1 MATITLDKIV
11 KNYGA
16 VQAIH
21 GIDLEIEDGEFVALV
36 GPSGCGKSTLLRMV
50 AGLEDISDGRLYI
63 GDKVVNAVEPRDRD
77 IAMVFQD
84 YALYPHM
91 TVADNIGFG
100 LKMRKTTQSDRKAR
114 IAEAAQMLQIE
125 NLLDRRPAEL
135 SGGQRQRVAMGRA
148 IVRRPS
154 AFLFDE
160 PLSNLDAKLRVEMRT
175 EIKRLH
181 GLLGRTTI
189 YVTHDQVEA
198 LTLADRVVIL
208 KEGRILQEGPPLALY
223 DTPTNRFVA
232 EFIGSPQMNMF
243 DGTVRH
249 SETGVC
255 VEIGDLRLPFARID
269 TADGVRVHL
278 GARPEAI
285 TPCVPDAADVH
296 THVEVYEPLGSDT
309 MVSAKIAGVMA
320 VVRLSP
326 ETPVAR
332 GMDLPL
338 RFDRSKLHLF
348 STKTGERIKTVLGT
362 V

>member
-16 VQAIH
+16 VKAIH
-21 GIDLEIEDGEFVALV
+21 GIDLEIKDGEFVALV

-50 AGLEDISDGRLYI
+50 AGLEDISGGRLLI

-91 TVADNIGFG
+91 SVADNIGFG
-100 LKMRKTTQSDRKAR
+100 LKMRKTSEADRKAR

-125 NLLDRRPAEL
+125 KYLDRRPAEL

-208 KEGRILQEGPPLALY
+208 KDGRILQEGPPLTLY
-223 DTPTNRFVA
+223 EQPATRFVA

-243 DGTVRH
+243 EGVVRQSGAGAFVEVDGM
-249 SETGVC
+249 
-255 VEIGDLRLPFARID
+255 RLPFGRID
-269 TADGVRVHL
+269 APDGQPVHL

-285 TPCVPDAADVH
+285 CPCSESEADVV
-296 THVEVYEPLGSDT
+296 TQVEVFEPLGSDT
-309 MVSAKIAGVMA
+309 MVSVRIAGAMA

-326 ETPVAR
+326 EDPVAR
-332 GMDLPL
+332 GMALPL
-338 RFDRSKLHLF
+338 RFDRAKLHLF
-348 STKTGERIKTVLGT
+348 NAKTGERIVSQRAL
-362 V
+362 

>member
-11 KNYGA
+11 KNYGN
-16 VQAIH
+16 VKAIH
-21 GIDLEIEDGEFVALV
+21 GIDLKIEDGEFVALV

-50 AGLEDISDGRLYI
+50 AGLEDITGGRLFI
-63 GDKVVNAVEPRDRD
+63 GDKVVNSVEPRARD

-91 TVADNIGFG
+91 SVAENIGFG
-100 LKMRKTTQSDRKAR
+100 LKMRKTNTAERNSRV
-114 IAEAAQMLQIE
+114 AEAAKMLQIE
-125 NLLDRRPAEL
+125 ALLSRRPAEL

-181 GLLGRTTI
+181 ELLGRTTI

-208 KEGRILQEGPPLALY
+208 KDGKILQEGAPLTLY
-223 DTPTNRFVA
+223 NAPATRFVA
-232 EFIGSPQMNMF
+232 EFIGSPQMNIF
-243 DGTVRH
+243 GGTVSQNH
-249 SETGVC
+249 EGSY
-255 VEIGDLRLPFARID
+255 VEIDGLQLPFTHID
-269 TADGVRVHL
+269 AANGTAVHL
-278 GARPEAI
+278 GARPEALLA
-285 TPCVPDAADVH
+285 CASENADLNTKVD
-296 THVEVYEPLGSDT
+296 VFEPLGSDT
-309 MVSAKIAGVMA
+309 MVSACVAGAMTII
-320 VVRLSP
+320 RLSP

-332 GMDLPL
+332 GMNLSL
-338 RFDRSKLHLF
+338 RFERKKLHLF
-348 STKTGERIKTVLGT
+348 NAKTGDRINATPAE
-362 V
+362 

>member
-1 MATITLDKIV
+1 MARITLDNIAKS
-11 KNYGA
+11 YGA
-16 VQAIH
+16 VKAIH

-50 AGLEDISDGRLYI
+50 AGLEEITSGRLLI

-100 LKMRKTTQSDRKAR
+100 LKMRKTEAADRKAR
-114 IAEAAQMLQIE
+114 IGEAAKMLQIE
-125 NLLDRRPAEL
+125 PLLQRRPAEL

-181 GLLGRTTI
+181 GLLGRTTL

-208 KEGRILQEGPPLALY
+208 KDGRILQEGPPLTLY
-223 DTPTNRFVA
+223 ERPSTRFVA

-249 SETGVC
+249 TEAETFVD
-255 VEIGDLRLPFARID
+255 IDRLSLSFGKLNVPNG
-269 TADGVRVHL
+269 TKVHL

-285 TPCVPDAADVH
+285 NLCNTDNADLSAK
-296 THVEVYEPLGSDT
+296 VEVFEPLGSDT
-309 MVSAKIAGVMA
+309 MVSARVCGAMA
-320 VVRLSP
+320 VIRLSP

-338 RFDRSKLHLF
+338 RFDRQKLHLF
-348 STKTGERIKTVLGT
+348 NAQTGDCLPLSS
-362 V
+362 

>member
-11 KNYGA
+11 KTYGA

-21 GIDLEIEDGEFVALV
+21 GIDLKIEDGEFVALV

-50 AGLEDISDGRLYI
+50 AGLEDITGGRLLI

-91 TVADNIGFG
+91 SVADNIGFG
-100 LKMRKTTQSDRKAR
+100 LKMRKTDAADRRAR
-114 IAEAAQMLQIE
+114 IADAARMLQIE
-125 NLLDRRPAEL
+125 PLLQRRPAEL

-181 GLLGRTTI
+181 GLLGRTTL

-208 KEGRILQEGPPLALY
+208 KEGRILQEGPPLTLY
-223 DTPTNRFVA
+223 ERPSTRFVA
-232 EFIGSPQMNMF
+232 EFIGSPQMNIF
-243 DGTVRH
+243 DGVVRH
-249 SETGVC
+249 SEAGAF
-255 VEIGDLRLPFARID
+255 VEIEGLSLPFGKLAL
-269 TADGVRVHL
+269 AGGEKVHL

-285 TPCVPDAADVH
+285 MLCTPEDADLEAR
-296 THVEVYEPLGSDT
+296 VEVFEPLGSDT
-309 MVSAKIAGVMA
+309 MVSARIAGAMA
-320 VVRLSP
+320 VVRLNP
-326 ETPVAR
+326 EVAVAR
-332 GMDLPL
+332 GMALPL

-348 STKTGERIKTVLGT
+348 NAASGARIEAA
-362 V
+362 

>member
-1 MATITLDKIV
+1 
-11 KNYGA
+11 

-21 GIDLEIEDGEFVALV
+21 GIDLKIEDGEFVALV

-50 AGLEDISDGRLYI
+50 AGLEEITGGRLLI

-91 TVADNIGFG
+91 SVADNIGFG
-100 LKMRKTTQSDRKAR
+100 LKMRKTDAADRKAR
-114 IAEAAQMLQIE
+114 IADAARMLQIE
-125 NLLDRRPAEL
+125 PLLQRRPAEL

-181 GLLGRTTI
+181 GLLGRTTL

-208 KEGRILQEGPPLALY
+208 KDGRILQEGPPLTLY
-223 DTPTNRFVA
+223 ERPSTRFVA
-232 EFIGSPQMNMF
+232 EFIGSPQMNIF
-243 DGTVRH
+243 DGVVRQGD
-249 SETGVC
+249 SGAV
-255 VEIGDLRLPFARID
+255 VEIEGLSLAFGRLAV
-269 TADGVRVHL
+269 ADGAKVHL

-285 TPCVPDAADVH
+285 MLCAEQEADFQ
-296 THVEVYEPLGSDT
+296 TRVEVFEPLGSDT
-309 MVSAKIAGVMA
+309 MVSARIAGAMA

-326 ETPVAR
+326 EVAVAR
-332 GMDLPL
+332 GMALPL

-348 STKTGERIKTVLGT
+348 SAASGARIEVE
-362 V
+362 

>member
-1 MATITLDKIV
+1 MATITLDKIE

-16 VQAIH
+16 VKAIH
-21 GIDLEIEDGEFVALV
+21 GIDLAINDGEFVALV

-50 AGLEDISDGRLYI
+50 AGLEDISGGRLLI
-63 GDKVVNAVEPRDRD
+63 GDKVVNSVEPRDRD

-91 TVADNIGFG
+91 SVADNIGFG
-100 LKMRKTTQSDRKAR
+100 LKMRKTSDADRKTR

-125 NLLDRRPAEL
+125 KYLDRRPAEL

-181 GLLGRTTI
+181 GLLGRTTL

-208 KEGRILQEGPPLALY
+208 KDGRILQEGPPLELY
-223 DTPTNRFVA
+223 EHPATRFVA
-232 EFIGSPQMNMF
+232 EFIGSPQMNIF
-243 DGTVRH
+243 DGVVRKADTG
-249 SETGVC
+249 TGVD
-255 VEIGDLRLPFARID
+255 VAGLVLPFDGID
-269 TADGVRVHL
+269 APDGAKVHL

-285 TPCVPDAADVH
+285 SPSDTDAADV
-296 THVEVYEPLGSDT
+296 TATVEVFEPLGSDT
-309 MVSAKIAGVMA
+309 MVSVRIAGAMA

-332 GMDLPL
+332 GMSLPL

-348 STKTGERIKTVLGT
+348 DAETGNRIDTRPGS
-362 V
+362 